1 MSRTPGPSWG
11 TRWCCSG
18 VRAARRSRRRS
29 WRGTPARSPGDPLP
43 SGSAAAAPL
52 RARGESGGIDVSFFA
67 GGFVTVPNAL
77 ESYLEQM
84 GRLVQMAG
92 RVFAWTPRPPYDWR
106 ELFRQ
111 MIKVGV
117 SSVPVVLLTALFTGM
132 VLALQT
138 FTVLSRFNAE
148 SFVGSLVAL
157 SMVRELSAVL
167 TGLIVAGRAGSAMGA
182 ELGTMRVTEQIDA
195 LEVMATDPVHYLVVP
210 RVWASTIMMPLL
222 VVMANG
228 VGIFGGYLVSVVLM
242 GANPVAYID
251 RTFQFMDLNDL
262 FSGLVKAAAF
272 GFLLA
277 VIGCQQGF
285 YTTGGAEGVGRST
298 TAAVVVASIAILISD
313 FFLTRLLF

>member
-1 MSRTPGPSWG
+1 VKVPGPLEG
-11 TRWCCSG
+11 
-18 VRAARRSRRRS
+18 
-29 WRGTPARSPGDPLP
+29 
-43 SGSAAAAPL
+43 
-52 RARGESGGIDVSFFA
+52 FF
-67 GGFVTVPNAL
+67 
-77 ESYLEQM
+77 EQM
-84 GRLVQMAG
+84 GRFIQMVG

-111 MIKVGV
+111 MVKVGV
-117 SSVPVVLLTALFTGM
+117 NSTPVVLLTTLFTGM

-138 FTVLSRFNAE
+138 FTVLQRFNAE

-157 SMVRELSAVL
+157 SMVRELSSVL
-167 TGLIVAGRAGSAMGA
+167 SGLIVAGRAGSAMGA

-210 RVWASTIMMPLL
+210 RVWASTIMLPLL
-222 VVMANG
+222 VALGNG
-228 VGIFGGYLVSVVLM
+228 IGILGGYVVAVVLFK
-242 GANPVAYID
+242 ANPVSYVS
-251 RTFQFMDLNDL
+251 RTFQFMELNDL
-262 FSGLVKAAAF
+262 LSGLVKAAVF

-277 VIGCQQGF
+277 VIGCLQGF

>member
-1 MSRTPGPSWG
+1 MT
-11 TRWCCSG
+11 
-18 VRAARRSRRRS
+18 
-29 WRGTPARSPGDPLP
+29 L
-43 SGSAAAAPL
+43 
-52 RARGESGGIDVSFFA
+52 
-67 GGFVTVPNAL
+67 PNAL
-77 ESYLEQM
+77 ERYFEQM
-84 GRLVQMAG
+84 GRFMQMVG
-92 RVFAWTPRPPYDWR
+92 RVFSWTPRPPYDWR

-117 SSVPVVLLTALFTGM
+117 SSVPVVLLTAMFTGM

-138 FTVLSRFNAE
+138 FSVLERFNAE

-182 ELGTMRVTEQIDA
+182 EIGTMRVTEQIDA

-242 GANPVAYID
+242 GANPVAYVE

-262 FSGLVKAAAF
+262 LSGLVKAAAF

-277 VIGCQQGF
+277 VIGCLQGF

>member
-1 MSRTPGPSWG
+1 MT
-11 TRWCCSG
+11 
-18 VRAARRSRRRS
+18 
-29 WRGTPARSPGDPLP
+29 L
-43 SGSAAAAPL
+43 
-52 RARGESGGIDVSFFA
+52 
-67 GGFVTVPNAL
+67 PNAV
-77 ESYLEQM
+77 ERYFEQM
-84 GRLVQMAG
+84 GRFMQMIG

-138 FTVLSRFNAE
+138 FTVLERFNAE

-210 RVWASTIMMPLL
+210 RVWASTLMMPLL

-262 FSGLVKAAAF
+262 FSGLVKAGAF